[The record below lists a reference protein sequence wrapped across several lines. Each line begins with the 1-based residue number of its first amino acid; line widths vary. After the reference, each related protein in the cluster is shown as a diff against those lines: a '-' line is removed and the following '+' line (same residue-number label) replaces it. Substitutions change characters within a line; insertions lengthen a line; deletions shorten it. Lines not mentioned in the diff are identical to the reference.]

1 MSERTYKAKDYGPNG
16 WGVSTYIDGRF
27 SQTLFGFTEGEAIG
41 MAARYNKL
49 EKEGL
54 DPSDS
59 KKSLHQLYLGR
70 PMG

>member
-1 MSERTYKAKDYGPNG
+1 MSQRTYTVKGYGPNG
-16 WGVSTYIDGRF
+16 WGVSTYIKGRF
-27 SQTLFGFTEGEAIG
+27 SQTLFGFTEAEATG
-41 MAARYNKL
+41 MGARYNEL